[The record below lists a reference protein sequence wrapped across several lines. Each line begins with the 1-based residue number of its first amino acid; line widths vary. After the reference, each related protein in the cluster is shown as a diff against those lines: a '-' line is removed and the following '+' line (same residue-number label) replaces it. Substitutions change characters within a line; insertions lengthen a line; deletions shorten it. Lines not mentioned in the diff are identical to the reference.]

1 MSFQPVVPFGGYSG
15 WAFLNRTREA
25 QQETFNRT
33 PQMQRETD
41 YFAENIGKIKTAEE
55 LVADRRLLGVAL
67 GAFGLDEDI
76 NNKFFIQK
84 ILEEGSTRPDAL
96 ANKLSDKRYLAF
108 AKAFGF
114 DEPILPNTSADG
126 FSDNI
131 IQLYKDKQFEIAVG
145 QQNPDMRL
153 ALGLGKE
160 IEAIAALQTTGD
172 GRWFT
177 VMGNAPVRKVF
188 ETALGMPAEIGRL
201 DIDQQLTIFKDRA
214 RQMFGTDDMT
224 AFAKPEMQETLIRN
238 FLVRTEIS
246 ANQSSIT
253 GASAALVL
261 LQGVQMNKFP

>member
-25 QQETFNRT
+25 QQETFNRA
-33 PQMQRETD
+33 PQIQRETD
-41 YFAENIGKIKTAEE
+41 YFAENIGKLKNAEE
-55 LVADRRLLGVAL
+55 LVADRRLLSVAL

-76 NNKFFIQK
+76 NNKFFIRK
-84 ILEEGSTRPDAL
+84 ILEEGTTQSDAL

-114 DEPILPNTSADG
+114 GEPAPPNTSAEG
-126 FSDNI
+126 FSDKI
-131 IQLYKDKQFEIAVG
+131 IQIYKDKQFEIAVG

-153 ALGLGKE
+153 ALGLENE

-177 VMGNAPVRKVF
+177 IMGNAPVRKVF
-188 ETALGMPAEIGRL
+188 ETALGLPSAIGRL
-201 DIDQQLTIFKDRA
+201 DIDQQLTIFKDRS
-214 RQMFGTDDMT
+214 RQMFGTDDVK
-224 AFAKPEMQETLIRN
+224 AFADSETQESIIRN
-238 FLVRTEIS
+238 FLVRTEINS
-246 ANQSSIT
+246 GLASTT

-261 LQGVQMNKFP
+261 LQGAQMNKFI